1 MNMQLHENKFGE
13 VDGNKVFVHKYINKK
28 NRWFV
33 KAMNLQ
39 RLILPF
45 VPPFYCN
52 WKVWKACSNF
62 WEFCAL
68 SRWQNT
74 RIHAPYIQN
83 PSRFCRF
90 NIV

>member
-52 WKVWKACSNF
+52 WKV
-62 WEFCAL
+62 
-68 SRWQNT
+68 
-74 RIHAPYIQN
+74 
-83 PSRFCRF
+83 
-90 NIV
+90 